1 MPDFD
6 NGLAQLRPSRP
17 PSGPRRVRIRP
28 AVHLVNL
35 PTGQGIVCQPN
46 VDPDRMMPANATE
59 ATCRPRRR
67 QEGAQA

>member
-28 AVHLVNL
+28 AVHLIPPN
-35 PTGQGIVCQPN
+35 GQGIVCQPD
-46 VDPDRMMPANATE
+46 VDPDLMIPTFATEPTCRKCINATKV
-59 ATCRPRRR
+59 
-67 QEGAQA
+67 